1 METLGQEF
9 KRKRE
14 ERKVSLKEVAEE
26 TRVGVRFLQAIEAD
40 DFAALPGGVYTRSFI
55 RTYAKYLGL
64 DEEDI
69 LARYRKYEV
78 VVEEP
83 DEPMKNYKEFSN
95 DSNPISLWVG
105 LVVLLALIGGGTYA
119 ILQYLNKNNFYS
131 QVSNSPTPIIETPSP
146 TPITNISPSPTPT
159 IEKVVLTLKT
169 SKGESWVSVL
179 TDDEIKPKILIV
191 PSNSSKDFE
200 ANDKLKVTIGNL
212 PVVQLEINGQP
223 AKLPNNGL
231 TVKEAVITKEN
242 YQTYIAAALTPV
254 SNTTPRPISTSAVGG
269 ATSNP
274 TPGASPAATPVIRTP
289 RPIATPGA
297 STTNPSNA
305 TSTPNAT
312 PAIKKPVT
320 TPTTGEN
327 NSGNSTGVSTTP
339 KPKPPTPK
347 ATSSPTAGE
356 SPKPRPTTTAGSTPT
371 KPANNATEDKPKT
384 TAKPAAS
391 DAPKED

>member
-64 DEEDI
+64 DEENI
-69 LARYRKYEV
+69 LAQYRKYEV

-83 DEPMKNYKEFSN
+83 VEPMKNYKEFSN

-105 LVVLLALIGGGTYA
+105 LIVLLALIGGGTYG
-119 ILQYLNKNNFYS
+119 ILQYLNKTNFYS
-131 QVSNSPTPIIETPSP
+131 QLTSSSTPTVETPSP
-146 TPITNISPSPTPT
+146 TPIASTTPSPTPTPT

-212 PVVQLEINGQP
+212 PAVQLEINGQP

-231 TVKEAVITKEN
+231 TVKEAIITKEN

-254 SNTTPRPISTSAVGG
+254 SNTTTPRPVSTPAVSG
-269 ATSNP
+269 ATVNP
-274 TPGASPAATPVIRTP
+274 TPGASPAATPAIRTP
-289 RPIATPGA
+289 RPSLTPKPN
-297 STTNPSNA
+297 TENPSNA
-305 TSTPNAT
+305 TPNAT
-312 PAIKKPVT
+312 PAIKKPVA
-320 TPTTGEN
+320 TPATGEN
-327 NSGNSTGVSTTP
+327 NTGSSTSVSATP

-347 ATSSPTAGE
+347 ATASPA
-356 SPKPRPTTTAGSTPT
+356 TT
-371 KPANNATEDKPKT
+371 NEDKPKPKP
-384 TAKPAAS
+384 TAS
-391 DAPKED
+391 EAPKED

>member
-55 RTYAKYLGL
+55 RTYAKYLDL

-83 DEPMKNYKEFSN
+83 AEPMKNYKEFSN

-105 LVVLLALIGGGTYA
+105 LIVLLALIGGGTYG

-131 QVSNSPTPIIETPSP
+131 QVSNTPTPTVETPSP
-146 TPITNISPSPTPT
+146 TPVVNTTPSPTPTPT

-254 SNTTPRPISTSAVGG
+254 SNITTPRQGSTPAVGG
-269 ATSNP
+269 TTSNP
-274 TPGASPAATPVIRTP
+274 TPGASPAATSVIRTP
-289 RPIATPGA
+289 RPTVTPGA
-297 STTNPSNA
+297 GTTNPSNA
-305 TSTPNAT
+305 TPNAT
-312 PAIKKPVT
+312 PAIKKPVA
-320 TPTTGEN
+320 TPTSEN
-327 NSGNSTGVSTTP
+327 SNGVSATP

-347 ATSSPTAGE
+347 ATSNPIAGE
-356 SPKPRPTTTAGSTPT
+356 SPKPKPTSTAGATPN
-371 KPANNATEDKPKT
+371 KPANTATEDKPKPKP
-384 TAKPAAS
+384 TAS
-391 DAPKED
+391 EAPKED

>member
-105 LVVLLALIGGGTYA
+105 LIVLLALIGGGTYG

-131 QVSNSPTPIIETPSP
+131 QVSNTPTPTIETPTP
-146 TPITNISPSPTPT
+146 TPTTSVTPSPTPT

-179 TDDEIKPKILIV
+179 TDDEVKPKILIV

-242 YQTYIAAALTPV
+242 YQTYIAAALTPI
-254 SNTTPRPISTSAVGG
+254 SNTTTPRPISTPNVGG

-274 TPGASPAATPVIRTP
+274 TPGASPATTPAIIRTP
-289 RPIATPGA
+289 RPTLTPGA

-305 TSTPNAT
+305 TPNAT
-312 PAIKKPVT
+312 PAIKKPVA
-320 TPTTGEN
+320 TPTGEN
-327 NSGNSTGVSTTP
+327 SNGVSATP
-339 KPKPPTPK
+339 KPKVPTPK
-347 ATSSPTAGE
+347 ATSSPAAGE
-356 SPKPRPTTTAGSTPT
+356 SPKPRPTSTAGTTPN
-371 KPANNATEDKPKT
+371 KPANTATEDKPKPKP
-384 TAKPAAS
+384 TAS
-391 DAPKED
+391 EAPKED

>member
-64 DEEDI
+64 DEENI
-69 LARYRKYEV
+69 LAQYRKHEV

-83 DEPMKNYKEFSN
+83 AEPMKNYKEFSN

-105 LVVLLALIGGGTYA
+105 LVVLLALIGGGTYG
-119 ILQYLNKNNFYS
+119 ILQYLNKSNFYS
-131 QVSNSPTPIIETPSP
+131 QLTSSSTPTVETPSP
-146 TPITNISPSPTPT
+146 TPIASTTPSPSPTPI

-212 PVVQLEINGQP
+212 PAVQLEINGQP

-231 TVKEAVITKEN
+231 TVKEAIITKEN
-242 YQTYIAAALTPV
+242 YQTYITAALTPV
-254 SNTTPRPISTSAVGG
+254 SNTTTPRPVSTSSVGG
-269 ATSNP
+269 TTSNP
-274 TPGASPAATPVIRTP
+274 TPGATPAATPVIRTP
-289 RPIATPGA
+289 KPSVTPGA
-297 STTNPSNA
+297 STANPSNA
-305 TSTPNAT
+305 TSTSTPNAT
-312 PAIKKPVT
+312 PAIKKPVA
-320 TPTTGEN
+320 TPSTGEN
-327 NSGNSTGVSTTP
+327 NNSTNSTGVSATP

-347 ATSSPTAGE
+347 ATASPT
-356 SPKPRPTTTAGSTPT
+356 
-371 KPANNATEDKPKT
+371 NEDKPKPKP
-384 TAKPAAS
+384 TAS
-391 DAPKED
+391 EAPKED

>member
-1 METLGQEF
+1 VETLGQEF

-105 LVVLLALIGGGTYA
+105 LVVLLALIGGGTYG

-131 QVSNSPTPIIETPSP
+131 QVSNTPTPTIETPTPTPITSATPSP
-146 TPITNISPSPTPT
+146 TPA

-179 TDDEIKPKILIV
+179 TDDEVKPKILIV

-254 SNTTPRPISTSAVGG
+254 SNITTPRPVSTPAVGG
-269 ATSNP
+269 VSNP
-274 TPGASPAATPVIRTP
+274 TPGASPAATPATIRTP
-289 RPIATPGA
+289 RPTSTPGVN
-297 STTNPSNA
+297 TTNP
-305 TSTPNAT
+305 STPNAT
-312 PAIKKPVT
+312 PAIKKPVA
-320 TPTTGEN
+320 TPTGE
-327 NSGNSTGVSTTP
+327 NSTGVSATP

-347 ATSSPTAGE
+347 ATSSPIAGE
-356 SPKPRPTTTAGSTPT
+356 SPKPRPTSTAGATPN
-371 KPANNATEDKPKT
+371 KPANTATEDRPKPKP
-384 TAKPAAS
+384 TAS
-391 DAPKED
+391 EAPKED